1 MFNQEWYK
9 RFNHVSID
17 EFLKKSQ
24 RFKKFDLSSKDIEDA
39 IKSACD
45 FFNIPMPAMIHDLT
59 NVENGQTMYINYN
72 PRSYD
77 DDVLCFNMQQLVD
90 MKVDS
95 KEAFQVAALHTRKA
109 HLERFLSDTA
119 NIKRWKCVTDAYR

>member
-59 NVENGQTMYINYN
+59 NLENGQSMFINYN

-77 DDVLCFNMQQLVD
+77 DDVLCFNMQQLID

-95 KEAFQVAALHTRKA
+95 KEAFQVAVLHIQKE
-109 HLERFLSDTA
+109 HLERFLSDTV
-119 NIKRWKCVTDAYR
+119 NIKQ